1 LLAHELAHVVQRRQ
15 SGSEAG
21 SEERADRAASQVV
34 RGRTVSPSELGA
46 AGPGIHRQPKGDDKT
61 PPDGADA
68 SPDIK
73 PITLPW
79 SLIAAQLPQLRPTSL
94 LTPPQ
99 PADFQLL
106 PLSFGS
112 AVAAS
117 PSGGATLKLPQ
128 LTSLPA
134 PSATSVAGRRQQP
147 GLRRR
152 VAGGAAQPALPSRI
166 GITDFGQIS
175 LGLRFGLP
183 VAPQPIPGTPPER
196 RPQPFPIPGAGP
208 SPLAV
213 SDYQFELLDMSMTGK
228 VPRGF
233 DAVDKGDLIKASFGI
248 VATSRRTWSP
258 LAKRSQA
265 SRARP
270 ISSTSPSAAT
280 SGRRHH
286 VLGAARQI
294 EETHKESS
302 SPWATRAAIA
312 AAPAAK
318 QGRRPHCDEK
328 RRCAST
334 TGRRRRD
341 CSHCGGLGCSATPPR
356 ADRVRRRSAGAR
368 GGSRRRQRHRGP
380 AMSPASMASS
390 VRIACAAQRHPSP
403 PGRKQR
409 AHQDRQAI
417 EWTTSSTRPGGS
429 ATACSTRRPNRSSAP
444 GRG

>member
-1 LLAHELAHVVQRRQ
+1 MSGSRDTAALQASARTSANIATLSRQSSARPLDAGLRSSMQTRFGHDFGTVRVHAGDAAGRSAGALDARAYTSGSDIVFGSGEYQPQTAGGQRLLAHELAHVVQRRQ

-46 AGPGIHRQPKGDDKT
+46 AGPGIHRQPKGDDKN
-61 PPDGADA
+61 PPDDSADP

-79 SLIAAQLPQLRPTSL
+79 SLIAAQLPQLRPPSL

-99 PADFQLL
+99 PAPIFQLP
-106 PLSFGS
+106 PLSLGS
-112 AVAAS
+112 GPSAAS

-134 PSATSVAGRRQQP
+134 PSATPGPLAPTVQP
-147 GLRRR
+147 GLLTPAPASGGSA
-152 VAGGAAQPALPSRI
+152 AGTPDLPSRI

-248 VATSRRTWSP
+248 VAKYIAPDLVAS
-258 LAKRSQA
+258 LAKKVSGKPGADYQFDFT
-265 SRARP
+265 
-270 ISSTSPSAAT
+270 ISGDFKGGGITFSVP
-280 SGRRHH
+280 
-286 VLGAARQI
+286 LGKSKKPR
-294 EETHKESS
+294 KGSS
-302 SPWATRAAIA
+302 SP
-312 AAPAAK
+312 
-318 QGRRPHCDEK
+318 
-328 RRCAST
+328 
-334 TGRRRRD
+334 
-341 CSHCGGLGCSATPPR
+341 
-356 ADRVRRRSAGAR
+356 
-368 GGSRRRQRHRGP
+368 
-380 AMSPASMASS
+380 
-390 VRIACAAQRHPSP
+390 
-403 PGRKQR
+403 
-409 AHQDRQAI
+409 
-417 EWTTSSTRPGGS
+417 
-429 ATACSTRRPNRSSAP
+429 
-444 GRG
+444 